1 MTTTNAKRV
10 AEVSLKELARVALAV
25 RDERDALRA
34 RCERLEAALI
44 AVRKLFDDG
53 LVVRD
58 TSHDHEPDWAI
69 RSGMPTTMAVQLMVA
84 ALAGEGK

>member
-34 RCERLEAALI
+34 RCERLEAALTEVTNV
-44 AVRKLFDDG
+44 AEEMLAERDSHLRTGMGELLARKAT
-53 LVVRD
+53 R
-58 TSHDHEPDWAI
+58 AI
-69 RSGMPTTMAVQLMVA
+69 IDSARA
-84 ALAGEGK
+84 ALAGEGTK